1 MRALAKLVVVDER
14 TISAWEAAENVPA
27 SENLSALSLNLRF
40 PEAFFFADDIDLVPA
55 EAASFRSLKRMN
67 AAQRD
72 MALSSG
78 TLATQLSEWIDQ
90 RFHLPAVDLPSI
102 PELDPEA
109 AAAELRARWG
119 LGVAPVRNLVHLLES
134 KGVRVFSLALDAVE
148 VDAFS
153 FWSGEIPVVLLNTR
167 KSAEHSRFD
176 AAHELAH
183 LIRHRHGDLGGQELE
198 RDANAFASAFLMPRE
213 SVLARAPRFPTVDA
227 LVASKKFWNVSV
239 AALCYRMHTVG
250 LLSDWH
256 YRRLFIEIGRRGYRT
271 AEPQESP
278 RETSQVMAKVFAALR
293 QDGISK
299 ATVAEALL
307 VPAEEIEELVFGLTV
322 TGLSSPRTAPSP
334 RRRPSLSLIGK
345 E

>member
-1 MRALAKLVVVDER
+1 MRALARLIGVDDR
-14 TISAWEAAENVPA
+14 TISAWEAAENVP
-27 SENLSALSLNLRF
+27 SPDNLKMLVQALRF

-55 EAASFRSLKRMN
+55 AAASFRSLKRMN

-78 TLATQLSEWIDQ
+78 SLATLLSRWIEQ

-102 PELDPEA
+102 PDLDPEA
-109 AAAELRARWG
+109 AAAELRARWS
-119 LGVAPVRNLVHLLES
+119 LGVAPVRNVVHLLES

-153 FWSGEIPVVLLNTR
+153 FWSGDIPVVLLNTR

-183 LIRHRHGDLGGQELE
+183 LVLHRHGELGGQELE

-213 SVLARAPRFPTVDA
+213 SVLARAPRFPTVDM

-239 AALCYRMHTVG
+239 AALCYRLHHVG
-250 LLSDWH
+250 LISEWH
-256 YRRLFIEIGRRGYRT
+256 YRQLFIEIGRRGYRT
-271 AEPQESP
+271 AEPYESP

-293 QDGISK
+293 QEGVSK
-299 ATVAEALL
+299 AAVAESLL
-307 VPAEEIEELVFGLTV
+307 VPAEEIEELVFGLAV
-322 TGLSSPRTAPSP
+322 TGLSNPTTALSP
-334 RRRPSLSLIGK
+334 RRRPALSLIGK
-345 E
+345 